1 MRTALGQGQPLVKR
15 SDAVPLKRGLSNIFC
30 HFKRVRVIEQMEEV
44 SEENKRRYYWK
55 FWMNGLCENCSA
67 FYKENGGRGVGKESE
82 RLNDQVVGEV

>member
-1 MRTALGQGQPLVKR
+1 
-15 SDAVPLKRGLSNIFC
+15 
-30 HFKRVRVIEQMEEV
+30 MEEV